1 MSPWRQRVAPLS
13 ICHNS
18 VNGNVN
24 VTVSQLLV
32 PKKPNL
38 HTNSLNKLLITFC
51 LHFPKPR

>member
-32 PKKPNL
+32 VHSCQKAQFTHELVK
-38 HTNSLNKLLITFC
+38 
-51 LHFPKPR
+51 